1 MTELFVQLFLLGE
14 IFLKKNICII
24 ISVILSILLCA
35 CLFYNLVAGPPTEYE
50 SAIRYMISA
59 AGFSII
65 VSGLSGY
72 SIFKIFSFEVAEDE
86 DIKETGN
93 VLDKSYMG
101 SFTELVSA
109 FEKGKLSDDDID
121 SLRSFLNS
129 IDDSKPE
136 E

>member
-1 MTELFVQLFLLGE
+1 
-14 IFLKKNICII
+14 
-24 ISVILSILLCA
+24 
-35 CLFYNLVAGPPTEYE
+35 
-50 SAIRYMISA
+50 MISA

-129 IDDSKPE
+129 IDDSEPE